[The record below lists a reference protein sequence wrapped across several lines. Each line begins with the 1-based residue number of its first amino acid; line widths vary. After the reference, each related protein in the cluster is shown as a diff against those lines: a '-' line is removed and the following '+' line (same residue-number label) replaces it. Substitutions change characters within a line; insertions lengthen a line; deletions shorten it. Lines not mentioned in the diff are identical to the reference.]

1 LLTGTL
7 LDRRYDPATLKYYP
21 YAVYYPIVYWMLL
34 AWASFISLSWLF
46 RRPSRQAIRWRTER
60 KDFAQGNT

>member
-1 LLTGTL
+1 
-7 LDRRYDPATLKYYP
+7 
-21 YAVYYPIVYWMLL
+21 VYYPIVYWMLL

-60 KDFAQGNT
+60 KDFARENA